1 MPTISNTTTATAGY
15 AVTLTSA
22 DPVLNVTDTGAV
34 LAVVSA
40 YGIVADPEVAPYS
53 VDITIDGFVFAA
65 GPGIWLRGNGG
76 SVTVTEDAV
85 VRSGNIGI
93 TSFLGSTVSIDIVN
107 AGKVLGNDFGISLG
121 GADDSIDNSGTIRS
135 FSGGAIYTD
144 DGNDTVTNSG
154 KIIGDVFLDDGNDT
168 FIAKTGGT
176 VNGVVNGGAGN
187 DTYKIVNNDLTLA
200 DDSGIDTIRSTVSH
214 TLGADFE
221 NLRLLGS
228 KDRDGTGNASQNVLV
243 GNDGNNKLKGL
254 DGGDTLKGGKGNDI
268 LLGGAGR
275 DTLEGGRGKDVYN
288 GGNGNDTFVFGTNS
302 GKDKIRDFNPNSGA
316 EDVDLSKMASITGY
330 SDLTNNH
337 MTQVGQN
344 VVINGGGGDKL
355 TLVGIDIGDLDAGDF
370 LF

>member
-1 MPTISNTTTATAGY
+1 MPTISNTITATTGY

-22 DPVLNVTDTGAV
+22 DPVLNVTDIGAV
-34 LAVVSA
+34 LAVGA
-40 YGIVADPEVAPYS
+40 YGIVTDTEVAPYS
-53 VDITIDGFVFAA
+53 ADITIDGFVFATGA
-65 GPGIWLRGNGG
+65 GIWFRENGG

-85 VRSGNIGI
+85 VRSGSQYGI
-93 TSFLGSTVSIDIVN
+93 VSFVNSTVSIDIVN
-107 AGKVLGNDFGISLG
+107 AGKVLGNSGISLG

-135 FSGGAIYTD
+135 FSGAAIYTV

-154 KIIGDVFLDDGNDT
+154 KIIGDVLLGNDDDT

-176 VNGVVNGGAGN
+176 VNGTVNGGAGD
-187 DTYKIVNNDLTLA
+187 DTYKIINNNLTLA

-221 NLRLLGS
+221 NLRLLGT